1 MIRSKQNGM
10 ADLKQTKNCPKGGNT
25 ACNVGNHIGNS
36 TSLLDRQIL
45 LLGLS
50 NTQGRNKLDV

>member
-36 TSLLDRQIL
+36 TSLLDKYCYWAYQTL
-45 LLGLS
+45 KEET
-50 NTQGRNKLDV
+50 N